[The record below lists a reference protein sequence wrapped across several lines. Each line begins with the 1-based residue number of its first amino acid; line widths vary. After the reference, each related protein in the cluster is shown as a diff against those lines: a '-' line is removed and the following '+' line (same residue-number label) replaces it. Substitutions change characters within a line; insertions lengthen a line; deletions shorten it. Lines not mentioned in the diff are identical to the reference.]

1 MAKPQSCYGFET
13 QDEDNGI
20 GSPDQDLDPLET
32 GLKCSQKTETLVSR
46 WQVC

>member
-20 GSPDQDLDPLET
+20 GSQDQELE
-32 GLKCSQKTETLVSR
+32 LE
-46 WQVC
+46 